1 MIQPGRRRAKERY
14 RAQSEGPHELRP
26 DVGFLPQLVRD
37 GSAAMDAVNRGGAIV
52 GFGGGGTYGS
62 PEHITRLESQLA
74 AAHKEIERLRMRL
87 KQCDER
93 NRATE
98 AKANEQG
105 VLLLRESTRHE
116 RFATLIKA
124 AEAENKRL
132 AKRLAQTDRRTAD
145 DIRQLELTISSME
158 EECHSLRIE
167 RDTMEEQLMRERD
180 RASQHEFAAK
190 RQTMDHGALVKA
202 LSVTKE
208 EKEVETTRR
217 LAVETNLAAARD
229 EIATHLAR
237 MHRMDQDIAQ
247 LRATLSQ
254 TDTTAGTRLTEVV
267 DQLEDERRRHRHAKS
282 TLKSL
287 QENQASADEHWR
299 QKIEALKQEVDSA
312 AASGDWQRSK
322 LLGILLQKQGEAYAD
337 RDEIGSGL
345 RQAER
350 EAHGDYHDEI
360 GSGLRQAE
368 REAHSDYHDEIGRGL
383 RQAEREAHSDYH
395 DEIGRGLGQAEREAH
410 GDYHDEIA
418 HGDYRDEIGRGL
430 GQAEREAHS
439 DYHDEI
445 GRGLGQAQ
453 AAPKAAADTAAQEK
467 ARTEESERK
476 GTPVDLDLE
485 ALQVWE
491 DAFKKFDADSSGSID
506 KTEIRKAMKALGR
519 PITEAEAVAMMEEA
533 DADNNGEID
542 FMEFRKLV
550 AKKSKSKLWYDGATK
565 AAMDAAIKLQ
575 QAKATKETKQSS
587 LSRLSNAHTRGK
599 SVAAQGSTKTEVML
613 ISCAI
618 VRRCGCYCAWRLIRQ
633 SQPHVVADFHCL
645 LPIFR
650 VDARRHN
657 KPGQKDRCK
666 D

>member
-1 MIQPGRRRAKERY
+1 
-14 RAQSEGPHELRP
+14 
-26 DVGFLPQLVRD
+26 
-37 GSAAMDAVNRGGAIV
+37 MDAVNRGGAIV

-105 VLLLRESTRHE
+105 GLLLRESTRHE

-208 EKEVETTRR
+208 EKEIETTRR

-229 EIATHLAR
+229 DIATHLAR

-299 QKIEALKQEVDSA
+299 QKIEALKQEIDSA

-337 RDEIGSGL
+337 RDEIG
-345 RQAER
+345 RA
-350 EAHGDYHDEI
+350 
-360 GSGLRQAE
+360 
-368 REAHSDYHDEIGRGL
+368 
-383 RQAEREAHSDYH
+383 
-395 DEIGRGLGQAEREAH
+395 
-410 GDYHDEIA
+410 
-418 HGDYRDEIGRGL
+418 
-430 GQAEREAHS
+430 
-439 DYHDEI
+439 
-445 GRGLGQAQ
+445 
-453 AAPKAAADTAAQEK
+453 TA
-467 ARTEESERK
+467 
-476 GTPVDLDLE
+476 
-485 ALQVWE
+485 
-491 DAFKKFDADSSGSID
+491 
-506 KTEIRKAMKALGR
+506 
-519 PITEAEAVAMMEEA
+519 
-533 DADNNGEID
+533 
-542 FMEFRKLV
+542 
-550 AKKSKSKLWYDGATK
+550 
-565 AAMDAAIKLQ
+565 
-575 QAKATKETKQSS
+575 
-587 LSRLSNAHTRGK
+587 
-599 SVAAQGSTKTEVML
+599 
-613 ISCAI
+613 C
-618 VRRCGCYCAWRLIRQ
+618 
-633 SQPHVVADFHCL
+633 
-645 LPIFR
+645 
-650 VDARRHN
+650 
-657 KPGQKDRCK
+657 
-666 D
+666 

>member
-1 MIQPGRRRAKERY
+1 MKERY

-37 GSAAMDAVNRGGAIV
+37 GSAAVDVVNRGAAIV

-62 PEHITRLESQLA
+62 PEHIARLESQLA

-105 VLLLRESTRHE
+105 ALLLRESTRHE

-145 DIRQLELTISSME
+145 DVRQLELTISSME

-190 RQTMDHGALVKA
+190 RQTIDHGALVKA
-202 LSVTKE
+202 LSVTRE
-208 EKEVETTRR
+208 EKEVENTRR

-229 EIATHLAR
+229 EIAMHLAR
-237 MHRMDQDIAQ
+237 VHRMDEEIAQ

-254 TDTTAGTRLTEVV
+254 TDTTESSRLTDLV
-267 DQLEDERRRHRHAKS
+267 DELEEERRRHTHAKS
-282 TLKSL
+282 ALKSL
-287 QENQASADEHWR
+287 QEKWARADEHWH
-299 QKIEALKQEVDSA
+299 QKIGALKQEIDSA

-322 LLGILLQKQGEAYAD
+322 LLGILLQKQGEAYAEY
-337 RDEIGSGL
+337 RDDIGRGL
-345 RQAER
+345 GKAER
-350 EAHGDYHDEI
+350 EAHGDDHDEK
-360 GSGLRQAE
+360 GRRLGKAE
-368 REAHSDYHDEIGRGL
+368 REAHGDDHDETGG
-383 RQAEREAHSDYH
+383 
-395 DEIGRGLGQAEREAH
+395 GLGQAEREAH
-410 GDYHDEIA
+410 GDDHDET
-418 HGDYRDEIGRGL
+418 GGGL
-430 GQAEREAHS
+430 GQAEREAHG
-439 DYHDEI
+439 DDHDEI
-445 GRGLGQAQ
+445 GRGLEQAQ
-453 AAPKAAADTAAQEK
+453 AAAKAATGTASAVADTAAPDE

-491 DAFKKFDADSSGSID
+491 DAFKKFDADSSGRID
-506 KTEIRKAMKALGR
+506 KAELKKAMKALGR

-550 AKKSKSKLWYDGATK
+550 AKKSKSKLWYDAATK

-587 LSRLSNAHTRGK
+587 LSRLSIVHTKAR
-599 SVAAQGSTKTEVML
+599 SVAAQNSTKTEVML
-613 ISCAI
+613 ISCATPT
-618 VRRCGCYCAWRLIRQ
+618 L
-633 SQPHVVADFHCL
+633 VVATT
-645 LPIFR
+645 
-650 VDARRHN
+650 A
-657 KPGQKDRCK
+657 
-666 D
+666 